1 MAFISVAEN
10 SYLTPEQVALLLKPI
25 HPQRV
30 LQLKGMSYVE
40 GYDIRAE
47 LNRVFGFA
55 RWSEEIQDQHLICET
70 EVKTNAGKPAW
81 NVVYYSRVALTV
93 NAPDGT
99 PLARYEGAHAGENTH
114 PVRGEAHAIALTA
127 SQTYALRRAAINLG
141 DQFGLGLYN
150 KGSLDPI
157 VRWTL
162 VGSAPA
168 DTDDVARVEAADEA
182 AIAQAEAADAEFT
195 PAPAESKP
203 VPSSPR
209 PARKRTPPAAEPA
222 PVTVESL
229 VKDIIAAQTVEVLR
243 QAWMDAGSAG
253 LLKSEAIIDKDTG
266 EKTLIEQLLHSR
278 FGQLAP
284 AKSNGDGAEHPAESK
299 DAAPAK
305 VAG

>member
-1 MAFISVAEN
+1 MAFINAAEN
-10 SYLTPEQVALLLKPI
+10 SYLAPEQVALLLKPI

-127 SQTYALRRAAINLG
+127 SQTYALRRCAINLG

-150 KGSLDPI
+150 KGSLEPI

-168 DTDDVARVEAADEA
+168 DTDDVAKVEAEEADV
-182 AIAQAEAADAEFT
+182 AQAMTTAAED
-195 PAPAESKP
+195 APAATESKP

-209 PARKRTPPAAEPA
+209 PARKRIPPKDE
-222 PVTVESL
+222 PVTVTLESL
-229 VKDIIAAQTVEVLR
+229 VKDIMAAQTVEVLR
-243 QAWMDAGSAG
+243 QAWMDAGTAG
-253 LLKSEAIIDKDTG
+253 LLKSEAVIPSTG
-266 EKTLIEQLLHSR
+266 EKIVIEQLLHDR

-284 AKSNGDGAEHPAESK
+284 AKSNGDGAKDAAEST

-305 VAG
+305 VAGE